1 MCAIHG
7 IVDVKP
13 ELMMKM
19 VKAAH
24 HRGPDGNG
32 IFEDDYIT
40 LGHNLLSIVGEVKD
54 GKQPYHYEDCILV
67 YNGEIYNYKDLSHN
81 PKTDTETLLQV
92 KERSKTAFKEGDEC
106 LPLHFIIKLQKN

>member
-40 LGHNLLSIVGEVKD
+40 LGHNLLSIVGQVKD
-54 GKQPYHYEDCILV
+54 GKQPYHFEDCLHASQ
-67 YNGEIYNYKDLSHN
+67 EKLLHQAKSHHCSSQSRRAGVARN
-81 PKTDTETLLQV
+81 EENHVLL
-92 KERSKTAFKEGDEC
+92 
-106 LPLHFIIKLQKN
+106 

>member
-40 LGHNLLSIVGEVKD
+40 LGL
-54 GKQPYHYEDCILV
+54 
-67 YNGEIYNYKDLSHN
+67 NYKNYRNDIKQYQNHFVMVTDDNNELYPTAVLSEAVVFACN
-81 PKTDTETLLQV
+81 
-92 KERSKTAFKEGDEC
+92 AN
-106 LPLHFIIKLQKN
+106 LPQAVF

>member
-40 LGHNLLSIVGEVKD
+40 LGHNLLSIVGQVEE
-54 GKQPYHYEDCILV
+54 GKQPYHYEDCVLV
-67 YNGEIYNYKDLSHN
+67 YNGEIYNYLEIKKELIESWLFCYNMSHN
-81 PKTDTETLLQV
+81 
-92 KERSKTAFKEGDEC
+92 RHS
-106 LPLHFIIKLQKN
+106 N

>member
-67 YNGEIYNYKDLSHN
+67 YNGEI
-81 PKTDTETLLQV
+81 
-92 KERSKTAFKEGDEC
+92 
-106 LPLHFIIKLQKN
+106 